1 MFLGHFAL
9 GLAAKK
15 VDPSVS
21 LGTYFL
27 AAQLPDVLWP
37 GFLLAGVEHVS
48 IVPGDTAV
56 TPLRFDSYPYSHSLL
71 TVVLWAG
78 LLAAIHY
85 ARRRRGQAA
94 GLLAVL
100 VVSHWVLDFASHRP
114 DMPLAP
120 GNALRLGLGLWDSVP
135 ATLVVESLLF
145 LGGVA
150 LYAVA
155 TRARDAVG
163 RYGFGGLVTFL
174 AVIYAANIVGPP
186 PPNVLAI
193 AVAGLIGTPLLLLW
207 ALWADRHRAGRTP

>member
-15 VDPSVS
+15 VDPSAS

-37 GFLLAGVEHVS
+37 GLLLVGAEHVS

-71 TVVLWAG
+71 TVVLWAV
-78 LLAAIHY
+78 LFASLHY
-85 ARRRRGQAA
+85 AWRRRSKAA
-94 GLLAVL
+94 GLLAGL
-100 VVSHWVLDFASHRP
+100 VVSHWLLDFASHRP

-120 GNALRLGLGLWDSVP
+120 GNAVRLGRGLWNSVP
-135 ATLVVESLLF
+135 ATLIVEGLLF
-145 LGGVA
+145 LAGVA
-150 LYAVA
+150 LYASA
-155 TRARDAVG
+155 TGARDSVG
-163 RYGFGGLVTFL
+163 RYGFLGLASFL
-174 AVIYAANIVGPP
+174 AAIYVANVFGPP

-193 AVAGLIGTPLLLLW
+193 ALAGLLGTALLLLW
-207 ALWADRHRAGRTP
+207 ALWADAHRASRTA

>member
-1 MFLGHFAL
+1 VFLGHFAL

-71 TVVLWAG
+71 AVVLWAG
-78 LLAAIHY
+78 LLAGLHW
-85 ARRRRGQAA
+85 ARRRSKAA

-100 VVSHWVLDFASHRP
+100 VISHWVLDFASHRP

-120 GNALRLGLGLWDSVP
+120 GDALRLGLGLWHSVP
-135 ATLVVESLLF
+135 ATLMVESLLF

-150 LYAVA
+150 LYAGA
-155 TRARDAVG
+155 TQARDAAG

-174 AVIYAANIVGPP
+174 AVIYALNIFGPP

-193 AVAGLIGTPLLLLW
+193 AVAGLLGTALLLLW
-207 ALWADRHRAGRTP
+207 AFWADRHRTTRTP